1 MSSTDLEQQRTEN
14 EQAQRE
20 LRDRL
25 RSLVA
30 EAIADTNLHDQ
41 ADLDYETDR
50 VMAVVEEEA
59 IDRMANLFLE
69 ETNLRS
75 MDFRNGM
82 AMEIEPARALAANFV
97 GCARAMLGE
106 APNYSE
112 TPIEM
117 TTSLAADPDNSASWE
132 KFAFV
137 VQRIGPGKLTPH
149 EARQAAEQRADKAEV
164 KVDQLSQALAEVL
177 RIAIDEAANPGP
189 ALARVAATVGDLV
202 RQRPNAEELDS

>member
-1 MSSTDLEQQRTEN
+1 
-14 EQAQRE
+14 
-20 LRDRL
+20 
-25 RSLVA
+25 
-30 EAIADTNLHDQ
+30 
-41 ADLDYETDR
+41 
-50 VMAVVEEEA
+50 
-59 IDRMANLFLE
+59 
-69 ETNLRS
+69 
-75 MDFRNGM
+75 
-82 AMEIEPARALAANFV
+82 
-97 GCARAMLGE
+97 MLGE